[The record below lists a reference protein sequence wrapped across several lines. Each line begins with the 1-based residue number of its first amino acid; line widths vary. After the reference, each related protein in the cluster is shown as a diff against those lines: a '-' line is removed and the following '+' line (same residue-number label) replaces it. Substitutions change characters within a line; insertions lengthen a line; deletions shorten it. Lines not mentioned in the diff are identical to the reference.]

1 MAGPVTIDWGDGTPK
16 EDGPEQ
22 GTVTHAYADG
32 VTGEQTITVCSKDD
46 PSACTQVKFT
56 PGEGGS
62 GEPLK
67 VTAAEDTADAQRM
80 TAKASV
86 DNTGQGPVR
95 VDWGDGSA
103 PVAGPEK
110 GEVTY
115 AYPRAGQFTIT
126 VSDEDDS
133 ARKGTAQ
140 VTVPF
145 GPVVE
150 PPKVTAEADAEDAS
164 GRTAA
169 LSWEAFP
176 EGSVMVDWGDGT
188 AVQRGLDAPAGSATH
203 AYADDV
209 TGEQTITVTSE
220 TEATRKASA
229 KFTPKPVDPAPEPS
243 VTAEAD
249 DADAT
254 GRTAAVTWAGFPEGT
269 VSVDFGDGTPV
280 QEGQTAPEGSA
291 THAYADGVAGEQTIT
306 VTSEADPEVKATATF
321 TPLEAEA
328 EVKVTIAEDPADAEA
343 RLSVLVTV
351 DNGGKAA
358 AVAFGDETDAVDNA
372 GDGKA
377 QSKHSYAAAGTY
389 TVTVTDKE
397 DPAKTGSAEV
407 TVPFTGEPPAPAP
420 SGRRRYR

>member
-32 VTGEQTITVCSKDD
+32 VTGERTITVCSKDD

-110 GEVTY
+110 GEVTH

-203 AYADDV
+203 KYADGV

-220 TEATRKASA
+220 TEAQRKASA
-229 KFTPKPVDPAPEPS
+229 KFTPKPVDPTPEPS
-243 VTAEAD
+243 VTAESD

-254 GRTAAVTWAGFPEGT
+254 GRTAAVTWDGFPAGT

-280 QEGQTAPEGSA
+280 LEGQTAPEGSA

-321 TPLEAEA
+321 TPLEA